1 MGIRLGRIGRTTGSY
16 EKLKQAPCQFLVSC
30 WHKATMAS
38 TAKPT
43 FKKEEAT
50 LVSGEAFKA
59 VPVKDGASA
68 IHAVLAMTL
77 KHTADVFHAVLDAVA
92 DHYKI
97 SKDEMMDVVLAHP
110 AYTGVVLDPVI
121 SDLGF
126 LRPADEVPKATAP
139 AAAAEAP
146 KPKAKKFV
154 VKKAISGAP
163 SGAAPSAATPSA
175 ATPLIPTD
183 GH

>member
-1 MGIRLGRIGRTTGSY
+1 M
-16 EKLKQAPCQFLVSC
+16 
-30 WHKATMAS
+30 
-38 TAKPT
+38 AKPT

-50 LVSGEAFKA
+50 LVSGEEFKA

-68 IHAVLAMTL
+68 MHAVLAMTL

-110 AYTGVVLDPVI
+110 AYKGAVLDPVI

-126 LRPADEVPKATAP
+126 LRQADAPVAAP
-139 AAAAEAP
+139 AADAP

-154 VKKAISGAP
+154 VKKPAAPSAAPPPAP
-163 SGAAPSAATPSA
+163 SGAAA
-175 ATPLIPTD
+175 LIPAD